1 MTHGYLEKMLDMLTN
16 AYNRSDLINLQKGR
30 PLETNIGKLFSLFA
44 YCLEIIH
51 DNADLVKSWDDLDNA
66 EGSVLDRYGET
77 YGVERGAASD
87 ALYRIFIKVKWMAQ
101 LSGGDRNTIIT
112 AAAELLGVEYS
123 DIEYQD
129 LYPAKIALYVD
140 ETLLSEE
147 RLALIEQIAYA
158 IKRILVA
165 GVGMRLYIRTYRTY
179 RYDLFIGHG
188 MAIGTM
194 LWPLPI
200 SQDRTSRADV
210 EISRGAMIGKRF
222 GYGPSDK
229 GKTFRDQFAV
239 SHGGIVGK
247 RFSYGLIEDDGRVF
261 RGRFSVARGA
271 VASQTMEGVPPDAE
285 PITVTT
291 QQLGVRGA
299 AYRTHL
305 KPKRID

>member
-1 MTHGYLEKMLDMLTN
+1 MSYGYLRKMLDMLTG
-16 AYNRSDLINLQKGR
+16 AYNRRDLINIEKGR
-30 PLETNIGKLFSLFA
+30 PLETNIGKLFSLLA
-44 YCLEIIH
+44 YFLEIVH
-51 DNADLVKSWDDLDNA
+51 ESADRIKQWDDIDKA
-66 EGSVLDRYGET
+66 KGAVLDRYGLN
-77 YGVERGAASD
+77 YGIARGAASD
-87 ALYRIFIKVKWMAQ
+87 PLYRIFIKVKWMAQ
-101 LSGGDRNTIIT
+101 LSGGDRDTIII

-129 LYPAKIALYVD
+129 VYPAKIVLHVD
-140 ETLLSEE
+140 EKLLSEE
-147 RLALIEQIAYA
+147 RLELIQQIAYS

-179 RYDLFIGHG
+179 RYDLFIGRG
-188 MAIGTM
+188 TAIGTM
-194 LWPLPI
+194 LWPFLV

-222 GYGPSDK
+222 EYIPADK

-239 SHGGIVGK
+239 SRGGIVGK
-247 RFSYGLIEDDGRVF
+247 RFSYGLIEDEGRVF
-261 RGRFSVARGA
+261 RGSFSVARGA
-271 VASQTMEGVPPDAE
+271 VASQTMEGIPPDAE

-291 QQLGVRGA
+291 RQLDVRGA